1 MEEQT
6 MGRFL
11 PLVATLAAS
20 VFGTA
25 FAQGTTIPILN
36 PGFEADVLNCAP
48 SEACY
53 NAEVPAWLPGWFN
66 GGDSGTIKPGPAQ
79 YPGGVPGGVNVAFLG
94 GSACGYA
101 VTGAI
106 FQTLPAT
113 LQPNTTYIL
122 QFSVGHR
129 ADEAFTGYVAS
140 LLAGSIDV
148 ASDNSLNPAAGT
160 FLEDTITYTTGPSPA
175 ERGQI
180 LAISIKSVGTGQV
193 NVANVSLTYSA
204 APL

>member
-1 MEEQT
+1 
-6 MGRFL
+6 
-11 PLVATLAAS
+11 
-20 VFGTA
+20 
-25 FAQGTTIPILN
+25 
-36 PGFEADVLNCAP
+36 
-48 SEACY
+48 
-53 NAEVPAWLPGWFN
+53 
-66 GGDSGTIKPGPAQ
+66 
-79 YPGGVPGGVNVAFLG
+79 VNVAFLG

-160 FLEDTITYTTGPSPA
+160 FLEDTFTYTTGPSPA